1 MRRYTFLVLLLLLSL
16 TPIKAEVRGVGSF
29 SSAVNS
35 LQKGLT
41 LMSYSTPLEIRGG
54 RGKGGAGIINGI
66 TSDIR
71 NPKVKGIVEYL
82 LYGFLF
88 LLIMFFDKDD
98 EKE

>member
-1 MRRYTFLVLLLLLSL
+1 MRRYTFLVLLLSL

-41 LMSYSTPLEIRGG
+41 LVSYSTPLEIRGRRG
-54 RGKGGAGIINGI
+54 RGGSGAGIISGI

-88 LLIMFFDKDD
+88 LLLMFFEKDD
-98 EKE
+98 E

>member
-1 MRRYTFLVLLLLLSL
+1 MRRYTFLVLLLLLTL
-16 TPIKAEVRGVGSF
+16 TPIKAEVQGVGSF

-41 LMSYSTPLEIRGG
+41 FMSYSSPLEIKGG
-54 RGKGGAGIINGI
+54 RGRGGSGAGIISGI

-71 NPKVKGIVEYL
+71 NPKVKSIVEYL

-88 LLIMFFDKDD
+88 LFLIFFDKDD
-98 EKE
+98 E